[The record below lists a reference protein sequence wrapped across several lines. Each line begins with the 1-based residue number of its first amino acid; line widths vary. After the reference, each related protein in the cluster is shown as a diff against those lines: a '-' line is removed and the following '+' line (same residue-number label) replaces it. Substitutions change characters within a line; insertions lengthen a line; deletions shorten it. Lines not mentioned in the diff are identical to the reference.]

1 MIVGIDGRS
10 LVSVKTGIGIYTD
23 RLLHE
28 LAIQNEIA
36 IKLYLPM
43 PFLNP

>member
-28 LAIQNEIA
+28 LAIHKEIA
-36 IKLYLPM
+36 TKLIPPDALS
-43 PFLNP
+43 